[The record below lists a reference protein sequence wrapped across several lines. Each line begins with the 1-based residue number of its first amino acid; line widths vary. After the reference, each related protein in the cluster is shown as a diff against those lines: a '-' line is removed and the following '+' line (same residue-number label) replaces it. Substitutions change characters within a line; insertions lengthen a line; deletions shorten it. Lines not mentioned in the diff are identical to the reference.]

1 MSSKE
6 PRVRV
11 GRAGCESGTARCRSI
26 ATSTGTV
33 EDGKTYPRVPP
44 LPCRRRSCRGPR
56 GHERARV
63 GYRRTIRAPDAHTR
77 ASSCVGSPYQRY
89 PSIPHLAW
97 VGLIGAREV
106 TSAPAW
112 ATDVPFAPRMRTR
125 GRPPSSEA
133 PTTDIPASHPH
144 LADGGLVGAREATS
158 VPAWATMY
166 RSRTGCHA
174 RASSCVGS
182 PYHRSPD
189 LPPTLPA

>member
-112 ATDVPFAPRMRTR
+112 ATDVPFAHRMRTP
-125 GRPPSSEA
+125 GRPPASEA
-133 PTTDIPASHPH
+133 PTTDIPTSAR
-144 LADGGLVGAREATS
+144 VGHRCTVRGPDAHT
-158 VPAWATMY
+158 
-166 RSRTGCHA
+166 
-174 RASSCVGS
+174 RASSFVGS
-182 PYHRSPD
+182 PYHRYPRH
-189 LPPTLPA
+189 PPTGLPTEVL